1 MDRSNHTACRI
12 IRVDAQ
18 MFIVLI
24 NRPYPTI
31 INGEEPRMENGGG
44 FGAGSQIGSRGW
56 WWWGRVVGTRGGA
69 FGGM

>member
-1 MDRSNHTACRI
+1 MSI
-12 IRVDAQ
+12 L
-18 MFIVLI
+18 LI
-24 NRPYPTI
+24 DFGY
-31 INGEEPRMENGGG
+31 NGEEPRMENGGG